1 MESDVLVG
9 FLIGIG
15 VGAAAALVMTPES
28 GEQVRRRIRTK
39 AEEGAEYLKLRGA
52 ELRTTASGLVD
63 SGKKAADSA
72 KQQID
77 EAVAAGKQAY
87 REELNS

>member
-9 FLIGIG
+9 FLIGVG
-15 VGAAAALVMTPES
+15 VGATAALVMAPES

-39 AEEGAEYLKLRGA
+39 AEEGTEYLKKRGG
-52 ELRTTASGLVD
+52 ELRTTASELVD

-87 REELNS
+87 SEELNS

>member
-9 FLIGIG
+9 FLIGVG
-15 VGAAAALVMTPES
+15 VGAAAALLMAPES

-39 AEEGAEYLKLRGA
+39 AEEGTEYLKKRGA
-52 ELRTTASGLVD
+52 ELRTTASELVD

-87 REELNS
+87 GEELNS